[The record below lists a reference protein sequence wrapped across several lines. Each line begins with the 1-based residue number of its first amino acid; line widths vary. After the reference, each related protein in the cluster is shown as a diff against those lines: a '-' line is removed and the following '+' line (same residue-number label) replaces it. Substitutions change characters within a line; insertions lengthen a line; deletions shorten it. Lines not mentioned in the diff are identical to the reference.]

1 MTGKDTAMLCPGSF
15 GGVLGMSMRCLL
27 HRISNADMKPSRQSR
42 LCRIQWSTVKHY
54 LAVLSKMTTT
64 LTTRLLSI
72 CVIRLVPVV
81 EWWNTNVEHSLTTQP
96 SEAIAAYWSQWVL
109 HCSFPPRWV
118 RRRGTHSE
126 HPTLYDIRSV
136 VLSLRYLGN
145 ACVRINMTCLSF
157 ARIDYR
163 EVPTSFRTRKCQ
175 NPIEQMWSSRSSS
188 HLLRH
193 HKIRSTRLTRW
204 LISNYHML

>member
-72 CVIRLVPVV
+72 CVIRLVPGG
-81 EWWNTNVEHSLTTQP
+81 
-96 SEAIAAYWSQWVL
+96 
-109 HCSFPPRWV
+109 R
-118 RRRGTHSE
+118 
-126 HPTLYDIRSV
+126 
-136 VLSLRYLGN
+136 
-145 ACVRINMTCLSF
+145 MMK
-157 ARIDYR
+157 
-163 EVPTSFRTRKCQ
+163 RKCRTQ
-175 NPIEQMWSSRSSS
+175 SYNTAFGSDCCILEPMSAALFFPTQVSTQEGHTLRASYPIRYQKCCS
-188 HLLRH
+188 LLTVPR
-193 HKIRSTRLTRW
+193 
-204 LISNYHML
+204 